1 MGGLKTGKVP
11 PDKLMELVFGFLG
24 RPDPRVLVGPGIGED
39 AAVIDM
45 GDASLVLAMDPITA
59 ASRDLG
65 WLSVHI
71 NANDVATRGAVP
83 KWFLCAVLLPEGSD
97 EGELEEIMGQMDRAA
112 KELGVAIVGGHTE
125 VAPGIRAPIVIGM
138 MAGECPKGRHLS
150 TRGAK
155 PGDRI
160 IMTKTAGIEGTAVI
174 SISYPDIL
182 KVPADV
188 IERSKGFLRSI
199 SVVEEALVA
208 AGIEGVHSLHD
219 PTEGGILGG
228 VWEMAAASGLGALIE
243 AARVPIA
250 EETRTICESLGIDPM
265 KLLGSGSLLISVDPR
280 AEDELLRSL
289 RRRGIRATGIGEMRD
304 GAFGVKLIDSS
315 GCLVEI
321 RSPPRDSIYEVIEL
335 YEAASRG
342 DCRWE
347 GGS

>member
-1 MGGLKTGKVP
+1 MGGFKTGKVP
-11 PDKLMELVFGFLG
+11 PERLLELVFGFTG
-24 RPDPRVLVGPGIGED
+24 RPDPRVLLGPGIGED

-45 GDASLVLAMDPITA
+45 GDALLVLAMDPITA

-71 NANDVATRGAVP
+71 NANDVATRGAIP
-83 KWFLCAVLLPEGSD
+83 KWFLCAVLLPEGSG
-97 EGELEEIMGQMDRAA
+97 EGELREIMGQVDRAA
-112 KELGVAIVGGHTE
+112 KELGVAVVGGHTE
-125 VAPGIRAPIVIGM
+125 VAPGIRAPIVVGM
-138 MAGECPKGRHLS
+138 MAGECPKDKYLV
-150 TRGAK
+150 TRNAK

-182 KVPADV
+182 EVPGDL
-188 IERSKGFLRSI
+188 IERSKGFLRRI

-208 AGIEGVHSLHD
+208 ARVEGVHALHD

-250 EETRTICESLGIDPM
+250 EETKAICASLGIDPM
-265 KLLGSGSLLISVDPR
+265 KLLGSGSLLISVDPK
-280 AEDELLRSL
+280 AEEGLLGSL
-289 RRRGIRATGIGEMRD
+289 RGKGIMATKIGEMRD
-304 GAFGVKLIDSS
+304 GSFGVKLTDARGDLI
-315 GCLVEI
+315 EI

-342 DCRWE
+342 GGRWAK
-347 GGS
+347 GS